1 MWISR
6 VSRILSRPLGG
17 ESGTTLL
24 ETVVALAIVSTVAV
38 TFLGGLAT
46 TSKATIIA
54 NERATAES
62 LAHSQLE
69 YVKNYDYQYG
79 ASEYP
84 VDPSLTIPE
93 NWSVLPPVVELVHD
107 TDDGIQKV
115 TVTIEHD
122 SEAVFVMEGY
132 KVDR

>member
-69 YVKNYDYQYG
+69 YVKKYDYQYG

-93 NWSVLPPVVELVHD
+93 NWSVLPPVVELVHG